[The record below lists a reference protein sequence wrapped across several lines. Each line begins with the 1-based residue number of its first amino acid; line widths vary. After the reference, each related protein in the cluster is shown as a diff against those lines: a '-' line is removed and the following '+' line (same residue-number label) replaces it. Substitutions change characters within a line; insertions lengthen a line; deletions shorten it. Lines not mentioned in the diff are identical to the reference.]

1 MKHTPNQLFEQLS
14 KEFTSKKEK
23 EVINEELGQ
32 IVTLK
37 PLVQMES
44 SIKEPFW
51 TKFEN
56 FLAEGGTLD
65 PLVNNEDKVK
75 YNSKE
80 QDEKIKADPKLKFE
94 MDNKLGGSYKVSDAV
109 ENINSHNYDY
119 DPKVENI
126 NNVNAQE
133 VLSGVQLEI
142 NYNKELSLDEAM
154 ELAVKNLAKDP
165 LHYVKEGQ
173 FGVQGLGYK
182 EGKQQQNDGE
192 SYGGSGFSTK
202 LKDGGDSMELV
213 KESKELVLEAFGQVV
228 SSGNPNSLAA
238 QSGNLI
244 RQMMAEKE
252 EETKLPMDEM
262 EDEGTAVSYSDTTSE
277 AAKPDFMDI
286 DGDGDKEESMKK
298 AGKDM
303 KARKPK
309 KETIDTKLAEIGKE
323 AEKVKMEA
331 QLDYLHDH
339 IQEKA
344 DRISSIQEDENLSEL
359 IDKTKMKQMQREI
372 KDLERKKMK
381 MERIYEKS
389 CGSKYAKKEMV
400 GEMDAVS
407 WNDKNNPTRGAA
419 GERDPK
425 KVGKSTSAY
434 AINEVLFKM
443 DNNKAKEYYK
453 PLADVIKS
461 MGYETNLKAENPGST
476 QSIDSLPQAFLYYNT
491 ELPTEEEGVHKGK
504 DVSLTSLK
512 GGPNSVNKFMSDV
525 DPHPED
531 TKKEYDFTVN
541 GGEYYAKSQDVLKRL
556 ENAMGDSVDA
566 DPIKKL
572 TSTFTSNKD
581 FKPVTY
587 YKMIMFPKKQ

>member
-1 MKHTPNQLFEQLS
+1 MKQTPNQLFEQLS
-14 KEFTSKKEK
+14 KEFSSKKDK
-23 EVINEELGQ
+23 ELINEELGQ

-37 PLVQMES
+37 PINTIEAS
-44 SIKEPFW
+44 AKDPFW

-56 FLAEGGTLD
+56 FLAEGGTLE
-65 PLVNNEDKVK
+65 PIVNNEDKVK

-80 QDEKIKADPKLKFE
+80 QDEKVKADSKLKYE
-94 MDNKLGGSYKVSDAV
+94 MDSKLAGSYKISDGV
-109 ENINSHNYDY
+109 ENIDSHNYDY

-228 SSGNPNSLAA
+228 TSGNPNSLAA
-238 QSGNLI
+238 QSGNII

-252 EETKLPMDEM
+252 EEKKLPMDEM

-277 AAKPDFMDI
+277 AAKPDFADI
-286 DGDGDKEESMKK
+286 DGDGDKKESMKQ
-298 AGKDM
+298 AAKD
-303 KARKPK
+303 KKKKVK
-309 KETIDTKLAEIGKE
+309 KESIDSKLAEIGKE

-331 QLDYLHDH
+331 QLDFLHDH
-339 IQEKA
+339 IQEKV
-344 DRISSIQEDENLSEL
+344 DRVSSIQEDENLSEL

-372 KDLERKKMK
+372 KDLERKKIK

-389 CGSKYAKKEMV
+389 CGSKYSKKEMV
-400 GEMDAVS
+400 DEMDEVS
-407 WNDKNNPTRGAA
+407 WNEKNNPTRGAA

-425 KVGKSTSAY
+425 QVGQSVSAY
-434 AINEVLFKM
+434 A
-443 DNNKAKEYYK
+443 
-453 PLADVIKS
+453 
-461 MGYETNLKAENPGST
+461 
-476 QSIDSLPQAFLYYNT
+476 
-491 ELPTEEEGVHKGK
+491 
-504 DVSLTSLK
+504 
-512 GGPNSVNKFMSDV
+512 VNK
-525 DPHPED
+525 
-531 TKKEYDFTVN
+531 
-541 GGEYYAKSQDVLKRL
+541 
-556 ENAMGDSVDA
+556 
-566 DPIKKL
+566 
-572 TSTFTSNKD
+572 
-581 FKPVTY
+581 
-587 YKMIMFPKKQ
+587 

>member
-1 MKHTPNQLFEQLS
+1 MKQTPNQLFKQLS
-14 KEFTSKKEK
+14 KEFSSKKDK
-23 EVINEELGQ
+23 ELINEELGQ

-37 PLVQMES
+37 PINTIEAS
-44 SIKEPFW
+44 AKDPFW

-56 FLAEGGTLD
+56 FLAEGGTLE
-65 PLVNNEDKVK
+65 PIVNNEDKVK

-80 QDEKIKADPKLKFE
+80 QDEKVKADSKLKYE
-94 MDNKLGGSYKVSDAV
+94 MDSKLAGSYKISDGV
-109 ENINSHNYDY
+109 ENIDSHNYDY

-182 EGKQQQNDGE
+182 EAKQQQSDGE

-228 SSGNPNSLAA
+228 TSGNPNSLAA
-238 QSGNLI
+238 QSGNII

-252 EETKLPMDEM
+252 EEKKLPMDEM

-277 AAKPDFMDI
+277 AAKPDFADI
-286 DGDGDKEESMKK
+286 DGDGDKKESMKQ
-298 AGKDM
+298 AAKD
-303 KARKPK
+303 KKKKVK
-309 KETIDTKLAEIGKE
+309 KESIDSKLAEIGKE

-331 QLDYLHDH
+331 QLDFLHDH
-339 IQEKA
+339 IQEKV
-344 DRISSIQEDENLSEL
+344 DRVSSIQEDENLSEL

-389 CGSKYAKKEMV
+389 CGSKYSKKEMV
-400 GEMDAVS
+400 DEMDEVS
-407 WNDKNNPTRGAA
+407 WNEKNNPTRGAA

-425 KVGKSTSAY
+425 QVGQSVSAY
-434 AINEVLFKM
+434 A
-443 DNNKAKEYYK
+443 
-453 PLADVIKS
+453 
-461 MGYETNLKAENPGST
+461 
-476 QSIDSLPQAFLYYNT
+476 
-491 ELPTEEEGVHKGK
+491 
-504 DVSLTSLK
+504 
-512 GGPNSVNKFMSDV
+512 VNK
-525 DPHPED
+525 
-531 TKKEYDFTVN
+531 
-541 GGEYYAKSQDVLKRL
+541 
-556 ENAMGDSVDA
+556 
-566 DPIKKL
+566 
-572 TSTFTSNKD
+572 
-581 FKPVTY
+581 
-587 YKMIMFPKKQ
+587 